1 MGKGQSND
9 GDFDV
14 TKFGAMPN
22 TEIFQALTDAWK
34 AACGSTSQSQ
44 VLIPQGAYKLSK
56 IQLTG
61 PCKSHIQIQLQ
72 GILQAPVDLVGD
84 NWISF
89 QNIDQF
95 TLTGQGVFDGQGKIA
110 WGKNDCNKNPNCAK
124 LPINV
129 RFDYIKNS
137 IVSDITSKDSKSFHF
152 NVLGCKNLTFKH
164 VNINA
169 PQDSPNTDGIHIG
182 RSVGINVINTKI
194 GTGDDCISLGD
205 GSQQVTITNVT
216 CAPGHGI
223 SVGSL
228 GRYVGETPVQGVRA
242 KNCTLI
248 NTTNGV
254 RIKTRPSSP
263 SFGVASDIHFEDI
276 IMVNV
281 INPLVIDQEYCPW
294 NQCDKKNPS
303 KVKIS
308 NVSFINIRGTAA
320 NTLAVSFV
328 CSSQF
333 PCEDIEVTDINLTYN
348 GSGGPISSMCKNVK
362 PKVSGVQNPHIC
374 PSRAPSPSFA
384 PSPFI
389 IA

>member
-9 GDFDV
+9 ADFDV

-22 TEIFQALTDAWK
+22 TDIFQALTNAWK

-44 VLIPQGAYKLSK
+44 VLIPEETYKLSK
-56 IQLTG
+56 IELTG
-61 PCKSHIQIQLQ
+61 PCKNRIQIQLQ
-72 GILQAPVDLVGD
+72 GILQAPADLAED

-89 QNIDQF
+89 KYIDQF
-95 TLTGQGVFDGQGKIA
+95 TLTGKGVFDGQGKVA
-110 WGKNDCNKNPNCAK
+110 WGKNDCAINPKCAK
-124 LPINV
+124 FAINV
-129 RFDYIKNS
+129 RFDFIKNA

-152 NVLGCKNLTFKH
+152 NVLGCKNLTFQN

-169 PQDSPNTDGIHIG
+169 PENSPNTDGIHIG
-182 RSVGINVINTKI
+182 RSIGINVINTNI

-205 GSQQVTITNVT
+205 GSQQVAITNVT
-216 CAPGHGI
+216 CGPGHGI

-228 GRYVGETPVQGVRA
+228 GRYVGEAPVQGIRA

-263 SFGVASDIHFEDI
+263 SLGVASDIHFEDI

-281 INPLVIDQEYCPW
+281 INPMVIDQEYCPS

-308 NVSFINIRGTAA
+308 NVSFTNIRGTAA
-320 NTLAVSFV
+320 NALAVSFV

-333 PCEDIEVTDINLTYN
+333 PCEDIKVTDINLTYN
-348 GSGGPISSMCKNVK
+348 GSGDPISSTCKYVK
-362 PKVSGVQNPHIC
+362 PIVSGIQNPQIC
-374 PSRAPSPSFA
+374 SSLVSSPSIPA
-384 PSPFI
+384 
-389 IA
+389 

>member
-1 MGKGQSND
+1 M
-9 GDFDV
+9 
-14 TKFGAMPN
+14 
-22 TEIFQALTDAWK
+22 
-34 AACGSTSQSQ
+34 
-44 VLIPQGAYKLSK
+44 
-56 IQLTG
+56 
-61 PCKSHIQIQLQ
+61 
-72 GILQAPVDLVGD
+72 
-84 NWISF
+84 
-89 QNIDQF
+89 
-95 TLTGQGVFDGQGKIA
+95 
-110 WGKNDCNKNPNCAK
+110 
-124 LPINV
+124 
-129 RFDYIKNS
+129 
-137 IVSDITSKDSKSFHF
+137 SDITSKDSKSFHF
-152 NVLGCKNLTFKH
+152 NVLGCKNLTFRH
-164 VNINA
+164 VNITA

-294 NQCDKKNPS
+294 NQCDKKVLKSSFFFIFLFCINYNEFGRVLNL
-303 KVKIS
+303 KT
-308 NVSFINIRGTAA
+308 NVCLFFSFSRTHQKLR
-320 NTLAVSFV
+320 LAM
-328 CSSQF
+328 
-333 PCEDIEVTDINLTYN
+333 L
-348 GSGGPISSMCKNVK
+348 
-362 PKVSGVQNPHIC
+362 
-374 PSRAPSPSFA
+374 AL
-384 PSPFI
+384 
-389 IA
+389 